1 MGKAKYK
8 MATTLEE
15 WTKIQ
20 SLGTYEDKFKNGEI
34 WSFNGELW
42 YLSHLE
48 LPFNVLAEVVDFYDN
63 YNI

>member
-1 MGKAKYK
+1 MLWEKQNIK
-8 MATTLEE
+8 MATTLEK

-20 SLGTYEDKFKNGEI
+20 SLGTYEDKFKNGE
-34 WSFNGELW
+34 FW

>member
-1 MGKAKYK
+1 M
-8 MATTLEE
+8 TITLEE

-20 SLGTYEDKFKNGEI
+20 SLGTYEDKFK
-34 WSFNGELW
+34 NGELW

>member
-1 MGKAKYK
+1 MKIKYK
-8 MATTLEE
+8 IAITLEE

-20 SLGTYEDKFKNGEI
+20 SLGTYEDKFKNGEV
-34 WSFNGELW
+34 WNFNGEFW

-48 LPFNVLAEVVDFYDN
+48 LPFNVLVEVVDFYDN